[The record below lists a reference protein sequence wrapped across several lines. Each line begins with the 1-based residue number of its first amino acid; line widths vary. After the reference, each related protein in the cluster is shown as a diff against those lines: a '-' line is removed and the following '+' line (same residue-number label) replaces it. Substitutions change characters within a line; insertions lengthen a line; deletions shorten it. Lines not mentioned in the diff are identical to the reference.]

1 MTLIILFGLGLFAA
15 FMLCIVLLMGRSST
29 QGALL
34 EQVAREARGSGAISG
49 PWRPVSADAM
59 ARPFTALRRIFSAEP
74 DPEIVYRLMLAGYR
88 KPYHADIFLGM
99 RLAVPAVL
107 GLSAAMI
114 FSDNAIVFFLLALV
128 IGFFAPDF
136 WLSYATN
143 RRRERLRLSLPD
155 SLDLLAIC
163 LEAGLGLDQAVVR
176 VGQELEVSHPELS
189 QELLLINFEQR
200 AGVQRNAAWQSFAV
214 RANFES
220 ARSFVAMLIQT
231 DRFGTPIAK
240 SLGAFSDALRTQR
253 RQKAEERAAKTTI
266 KLVPPLVFCIFP
278 AMGVVVIGP
287 ALVAISY
294 FFSHFLHDLSC
305 MFFKSKEVNYG

>member
-15 FMLCIVLLMGRSST
+15 FMLCFVLLIGRSSA

-34 EQVAREARGSGAISG
+34 EQVAREARSTGAVSG
-49 PWRPVSADAM
+49 PWRPVSADVVAK
-59 ARPFTALRRIFSAEP
+59 PFTALRRIFAAEP
-74 DPEIVYRLMLAGYR
+74 NPEIVRGLMLAGYR

-99 RLAVPAVL
+99 RLALPAVL
-107 GLSAAMI
+107 GLTATLL
-114 FSDNAIVFFLLALV
+114 FSNNTIVFFLVALV

-189 QELLLINFEQR
+189 EELLLINFEQR

-240 SLGAFSDALRTQR
+240 SLGAFSDSLRTQR

-278 AMGVVVIGP
+278 AMGIVVVGP
-287 ALVAISY
+287 ALIAISY
-294 FFSHFLHDLSC
+294 FFSHFLHS
-305 MFFKSKEVNYG
+305 

>member
-1 MTLIILFGLGLFAA
+1 MMLIILFGLGLFIA
-15 FMLCIVLLMGRSST
+15 FMLGFVVLMGRSSA

-34 EQVAREARGSGAISG
+34 EQVTREARRTGPVTG
-49 PWRPVSADAM
+49 PWRPVSADVVAK
-59 ARPFTALRRIFSAEP
+59 PFTALRRFFAAEP
-74 DPEIVYRLMLAGYR
+74 DPEIVRRLMLAGYR

-107 GLSAAMI
+107 AFSVAMVLSNNTII
-114 FSDNAIVFFLLALV
+114 FFFVALV
-128 IGFFAPDF
+128 TGFLAPDF
-136 WLSYATN
+136 WLSYTTN
-143 RRRERLRLSLPD
+143 RRRERLRMSLPD

-189 QELLLINFEQR
+189 EELLLINFEQR
-200 AGVQRNAAWQSFAV
+200 AGVQRNTAWQSFAV

-253 RQKAEERAAKTTI
+253 RQKAEEKAAKTTI

-278 AMGVVVIGP
+278 AMGVVLVGP

-294 FFSHFLHDLSC
+294 FFAHFLH
-305 MFFKSKEVNYG
+305 K